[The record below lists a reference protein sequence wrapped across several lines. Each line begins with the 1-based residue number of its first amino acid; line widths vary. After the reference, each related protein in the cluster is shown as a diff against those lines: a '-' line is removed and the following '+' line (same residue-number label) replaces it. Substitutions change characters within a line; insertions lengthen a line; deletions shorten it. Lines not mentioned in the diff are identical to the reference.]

1 MSNIQFSS
9 GVIFGKATAGNLP
22 VNPTPFRLGVLQEF
36 TIDFKGDLKKLFG
49 QAQFPVA
56 TARGKIDVSIKGKMG
71 SFDPNMLNQLFFAQT
86 ASVGVNQIADNEQ
99 HAIAATVTVTNA
111 ANFLNPGG
119 DYGVINATTGA
130 QMIKVASAP
139 GVGQYSVVESTG
151 IYSFNATDVT
161 SAFPVKISY
170 LWFNS
175 TRGTTIALAGQLMG
189 FAPEITIL
197 AYNLFRG
204 KLLSVLLNDVTLGGF
219 SLPSKQEDFWVSDFD
234 GGANLDAAG
243 NLGAIYADN
252 F

>member
-1 MSNIQFSS
+1 MSNIQFGS
-9 GVIFGKATAGNLP
+9 GVVFAKATGGNLP

-36 TIDFKGDLKKLFG
+36 NIDFKGDLKKLFG

-56 TARGKIDVSIKGKMG
+56 TARGKVEVSIKGKMAT
-71 SFDPNMLNQLFFAQT
+71 FDPNLLNQIMFAQV
-86 ASVGVNQIADNEQ
+86 ASVGVNQIADSEP

-111 ANFLNPGG
+111 ATFVNPGG
-119 DYGVINATTGA
+119 DYGVVNATTG
-130 QMIKVASAP
+130 QPLIKVASAP
-139 GVGQYSVVESTG
+139 AVGQYSVVESTG

-170 LWFNS
+170 LWLNA

-189 FAPEITIL
+189 FAPELTIL

-204 KLLSVLLNDVTLGGF
+204 KLFSVLLNDVTLGGI
-219 SLPSKQEDFWVSDFD
+219 SIPSKQEDFWITDID
-234 GGANLDAAG
+234 GGGNLDAAG